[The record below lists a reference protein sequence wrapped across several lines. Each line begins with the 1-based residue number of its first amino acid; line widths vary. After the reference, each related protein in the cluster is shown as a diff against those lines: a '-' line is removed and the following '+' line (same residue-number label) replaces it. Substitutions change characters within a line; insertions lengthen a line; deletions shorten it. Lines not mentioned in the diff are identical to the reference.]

1 MKHYR
6 VLKLFV
12 LGNFILALS
21 SCSMHKMMFVESE
34 SKYNYEK
41 TIEELKTSLE
51 KNNWDVFTIINRQK
65 HYQEKGFAMK
75 PITTMEV
82 CKPNEAV
89 NIIKH
94 DKYKSMIPMMPMR
107 VAVYENN
114 EGKVMISRMRLRM
127 MKKMMGGPIKVAMK
141 VSYVD
146 LENSV
151 SEVAKD

>member
-1 MKHYR
+1 
-6 VLKLFV
+6 
-12 LGNFILALS
+12 
-21 SCSMHKMMFVESE
+21 MHKIMFIESE

-51 KNNWDVFTIINRQK
+51 KNNWDVFTIIDRSA
-65 HYQEKGFAMK
+65 HYQEKGFNSL

-82 CKPNEAV
+82 CKPKEAI

-94 DKYKSMIPMMPMR
+94 DKFKSMIPMMPMR
-107 VAVYENN
+107 VAVYEDN
-114 EGKVMISRMRLRM
+114 EGRIIISRMRLKM

-141 VSYVD
+141 VSYRD

-151 SEVAKD
+151 KEVVKE